1 MNETTQLILET
12 LLVLLFS
19 AYFSGL
25 EIAFVSSSKL
35 RFEMDRGS
43 STFSA
48 HLIDTFY
55 HHPNNFI
62 STLLVGNNI
71 ALVIYGILMAQLI
84 ERLILTPLGIHVP
97 DMYGDCPNDTFCL
110 IIQTLVS
117 TTIVLFIGEFLP
129 KALFRI
135 DPNRMMRAFAL
146 PTYIIYI
153 FLWPI
158 SKFTSGL
165 SKLILRL
172 VGVKVKSG
180 EEDKAF
186 TKVDLDYLIQSN
198 IERVDDEDKMEDE
211 VKIFQNALDFSNVK
225 VRDCI
230 VPRTE
235 IDAVEIKTPLEVLL
249 NHFVERGHS
258 KIIVYEDDIDNIVG
272 YIHSSEMFRLKPGE
286 DWTKSMREVS
296 IVPETMNAQKLLSNF
311 IAQKRSIAVVVDEF
325 GGTSGIVTLEDL
337 VEEIF
342 GDIEDEHDNVN
353 YIAKPLG
360 PNEYLLSARL
370 EIEKANEILGLDLPE
385 SDEYLTVG
393 GLILHEYQSFP
404 KLNEVVKFGH
414 WEFKIV
420 KKTTTKIEL
429 VRLKAV

>member
-1 MNETTQLILET
+1 
-12 LLVLLFS
+12 
-19 AYFSGL
+19 
-25 EIAFVSSSKL
+25 
-35 RFEMDRGS
+35 MDRGS

-117 TTIVLFIGEFLP
+117 TTIVLFTGEFLP

-225 VRDCI
+225 VRDWS
-230 VPRTE
+230 VSDYSHDYRFVFSNDFYGM
-235 IDAVEIKTPLEVLL
+235 DASEVTGKYLL
-249 NHFVERGHS
+249 RFLNSIYYDVRSGKYFSCGQRWENGKYHYSAKHS
-258 KIIVYEDDIDNIVG
+258 KILWEEFNCPLTGICYDNDILKPIWDWHKKPNWNLSLRDLVDECLESFFSSWEEENLYCGSDEYCIQELTESSVYEDVL
-272 YIHSSEMFRLKPGE
+272 YFE
-286 DWTKSMREVS
+286 DGRK
-296 IVPETMNAQKLLSNF
+296 F
-311 IAQKRSIAVVVDEF
+311 D
-325 GGTSGIVTLEDL
+325 GIYED
-337 VEEIF
+337 
-342 GDIEDEHDNVN
+342 
-353 YIAKPLG
+353 A
-360 PNEYLLSARL
+360 A
-370 EIEKANEILGLDLPE
+370 
-385 SDEYLTVG
+385 
-393 GLILHEYQSFP
+393 
-404 KLNEVVKFGH
+404 
-414 WEFKIV
+414 
-420 KKTTTKIEL
+420 
-429 VRLKAV
+429 